1 MENPEFQE
9 ASVFLYSSKLVLSG
23 HHYAIL
29 VLTAA
34 TIFFLTGVWGSCKE
48 ILRTLTA
55 FSHLLIFNSM
65 LSYFTQNMLGE
76 SLSTP
81 KLDHSFFSVPT
92 VHHTHFCH

>member
-9 ASVFLYSSKLVLSG
+9 ASVSLYCSKLVLSG

-34 TIFFLTGVWGSCKE
+34 TNFFLTGVWDSQ
-48 ILRTLTA
+48 TLTA